1 MEQYKDY
8 FISATL
14 ANFSYSSSDQLVDL
28 WVKKKDS
35 NEDNIFNGVEKVP
48 ECYNDDKT
56 GAFAFSFKKEK
67 TLYFVFRGTNDFQDV
82 MIDLNFILV
91 PFDESNKKCK
101 VHRGFMTQFNVL
113 KEPILKTVCENAKNI
128 ETIKCIGHSLGGA
141 LATLFAGYIGSL
153 HLKVDVLCHTFG
165 SPRVG
170 NKNYAIWFNQNV
182 SSSNCVRIM
191 NKKDPVAQIP
201 ISVYFHHVSDAK
213 CIMSDLTVKNAPERI
228 WYSRLSNLSINC
240 CKPVLAHSCEQY
252 IEVLMKLYLNFK
264 NIDNHN
270 VSIQV

>member
-8 FISATL
+8 FISAML
-14 ANFSYSSSDQLVDL
+14 ANFSYSSSEQLAEL
-28 WVKKKDS
+28 WVNTKDS
-35 NEDNIFNGVEKVP
+35 NEENIFNGVEKVP

-56 GAFAFSFKKEK
+56 GAFAFVFKKEK

-91 PFDESNKKCK
+91 PFDEGNKKCK
-101 VHRGFMTQFNVL
+101 VHRGFMTQFSVL
-113 KEPILKTVCENAKNI
+113 KDPILKTICEHAKNI

-141 LATLFAGYIGSL
+141 LATLFAGYIASL
-153 HLKVDVLCHTFG
+153 HLKINVLCHTFG

-170 NKNYAIWFNQNV
+170 NKNYAIWFKQNV

-213 CIMSDLTVKNAPERI
+213 CIMSDLTVKNVPERI
-228 WYSRLSNLSINC
+228 WYSRLSNLNINC
-240 CKPVLAHSCEQY
+240 CKPASAHSCEQY

-264 NIDNHN
+264 NIDNHTL
-270 VSIQV
+270 SIQV